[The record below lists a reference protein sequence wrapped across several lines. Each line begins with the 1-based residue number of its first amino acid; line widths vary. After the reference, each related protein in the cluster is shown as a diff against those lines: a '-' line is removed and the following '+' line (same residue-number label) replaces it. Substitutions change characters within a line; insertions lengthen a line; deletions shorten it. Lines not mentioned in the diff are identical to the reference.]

1 MATQLKLEPSVFWTL
16 DDSWIKRRWIKDG
29 QHSMFW
35 DVVSQMMLS
44 ESEKPKTLE
53 NEETSNH
60 YVAVLLNM
68 ELDHILVDRAVVWL
82 EVK

>member
-1 MATQLKLEPSVFWTL
+1 
-16 DDSWIKRRWIKDG
+16 
-29 QHSMFW
+29 MFW

-53 NEETSNH
+53 NEETSNL

>member
-1 MATQLKLEPSVFWTL
+1 MATPLKLKPLVFWTL
-16 DDSWIKRRWIKDG
+16 DDSWLKRRWIKDE
-29 QHSMFW
+29 QHSKSW
-35 DVVSQMMLS
+35 DVVSHMMLS

-60 YVAVLLNM
+60 YAAVLLNM
-68 ELDHILVDRAVVWL
+68 ELDHILVDRAMVWL